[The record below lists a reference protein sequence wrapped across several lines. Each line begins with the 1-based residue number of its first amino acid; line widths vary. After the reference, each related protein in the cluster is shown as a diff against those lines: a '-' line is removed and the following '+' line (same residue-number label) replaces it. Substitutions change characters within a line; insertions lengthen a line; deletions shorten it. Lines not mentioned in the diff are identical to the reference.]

1 MHQDFICYGD
11 LNDTSFVVFDKN
23 GKPMLHFVYPL
34 RTISDDATIGE
45 KIAFYRKKRNLFGND
60 LANLI
65 GIDRVTMIRYENDQ
79 LDCPYDVIIRIS
91 EALNVDRHL
100 LMDEY
105 LQLIDYPYSVF
116 IKQRRK
122 ELHLR
127 QCDLGEQVGVTRRQ
141 VEKWEHGV
149 CMLPKDRYHK
159 LKEIH
164 FIP

>member
-1 MHQDFICYGD
+1 
-11 LNDTSFVVFDKN
+11 VVFDKN

-105 LQLIDYPYSVF
+105 LQFIDYPYSVF

-127 QCDLGEQVGVTRRQ
+127 QCDLGEQLGVTRRQ
-141 VEKWEHGV
+141 IERWEHSV
-149 CMLPKDRYHK
+149 NIIPKEKYHK
-159 LKEIH
+159 LKDIH